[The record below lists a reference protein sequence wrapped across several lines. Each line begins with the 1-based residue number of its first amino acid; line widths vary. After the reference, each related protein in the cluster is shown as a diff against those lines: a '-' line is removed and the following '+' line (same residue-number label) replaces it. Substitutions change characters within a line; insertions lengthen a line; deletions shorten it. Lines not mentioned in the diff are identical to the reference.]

1 MNERP
6 IYYLSK
12 NSVMDAGFLLMC
24 MVIFNNKIDV
34 SKTLNVG
41 VPLVK
46 EAIPLLSGL
55 NISAAEINML
65 DGSDTRK

>member
-1 MNERP
+1 
-6 IYYLSK
+6 
-12 NSVMDAGFLLMC
+12 MDSGFLLMC
-24 MVIFNNKIDV
+24 MVIFNNKTDV

>member
-1 MNERP
+1 
-6 IYYLSK
+6 
-12 NSVMDAGFLLMC
+12 MDAGFPLMC

-46 EAIPLLSGL
+46 KTIPLLSVL
-55 NISAAEINML
+55 NISAAEISML
-65 DGSDTRK
+65 DGSDTRT